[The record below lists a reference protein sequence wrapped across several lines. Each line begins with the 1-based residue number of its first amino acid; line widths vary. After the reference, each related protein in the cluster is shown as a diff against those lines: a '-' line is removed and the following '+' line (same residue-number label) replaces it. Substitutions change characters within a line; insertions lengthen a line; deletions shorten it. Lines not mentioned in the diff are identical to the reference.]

1 MPLWR
6 PAFPG
11 SFPEESE
18 VETTITPI
26 REMYLI
32 SSDIEATRAELVD
45 RGVDVSEPFQDLLHQ
60 CPTDQTALSIASSS
74 SRCPLKLVIGQRQ
87 KESVKKSGVKPAQG
101 APPDS
106 EIQSERS
113 ARCRVWLLCTPD
125 LLTVS
130 PIPGRTSWTAFLVG
144 HNERV

>member
-18 VETTITPI
+18 VEQTTITPI

-60 CPTDQTALSIASSS
+60 CPTDQTALSIASS
-74 SRCPLKLVIGQRQ
+74 
-87 KESVKKSGVKPAQG
+87 
-101 APPDS
+101 
-106 EIQSERS
+106 
-113 ARCRVWLLCTPD
+113 
-125 LLTVS
+125 
-130 PIPGRTSWTAFLVG
+130 
-144 HNERV
+144 